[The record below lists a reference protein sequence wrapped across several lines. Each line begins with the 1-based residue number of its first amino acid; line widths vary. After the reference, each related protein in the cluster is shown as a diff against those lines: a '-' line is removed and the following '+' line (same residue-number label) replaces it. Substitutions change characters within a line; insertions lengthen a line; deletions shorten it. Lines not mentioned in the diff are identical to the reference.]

1 MKKTR
6 KRIIRVLFILVAVF
20 LVLIGI
26 GVGILYTQ
34 QKRLTNLA
42 VSELNKR
49 LPGELVIAG
58 SEISPF
64 QNFPYVSIGLRKVRF
79 YGDKQRK
86 GKPLYEVERLY
97 VGFSLPDLLREK
109 YNVKVIFLKNGHLDI
124 IKELDGKVN
133 LVEANRIQQDTI
145 TTTGSS
151 SGSLALDIKK
161 IVLKNMDISFLDQ
174 TNGQRI
180 TSHIEKIKTSLKAD
194 DTDINATL
202 IGGFDVDVSSPS
214 DTVLFRHKRLE
225 ANIKIAYNTEKQFL
239 TIAPSQLKIE
249 AATLKVWGTADL
261 VHDKM
266 VNFRI
271 TGDRPDLNLLF
282 AFAPQSVGDELKRF
296 RYDGRIYFN
305 GTIRG
310 KLADGQQ
317 PHIAINF
324 GCEDAW
330 FLNTEANK
338 KLDQLGFQ
346 GYYTNGTAH
355 SLKTSEL
362 HVLNMN
368 ARPDKGTF
376 RGNFIMRDFTDPK
389 IIMQIDSELELEFIG
404 AFLGIKDL
412 QRITGHISL
421 KMDFKEMVDLSLP
434 ETSMSKLKDGIQSE
448 LTVRDLTFRIPGYP
462 HIVRNLDL
470 HANMKN
476 GRVILDS
483 LACKFGNSDFYM
495 NGALSDLPA
504 LFHQHQKPV
513 TISLNAR
520 SKKMILKELLAFD
533 TTMAAKVR
541 EEINGFN
548 IGLSLETSVQQLQH
562 PSPLP
567 KGKFHIEK
575 LYAGFKIYP
584 HAFHDFGA
592 DLTINDTAL
601 LLRNFGGK
609 IDSSDLRLSARVIH
623 YQLWFDKVMRGRT
636 QIAFDL
642 KSDHLAMNDLLG
654 PISRQYVPADYQHEV
669 GSNLWLRAKMDMKYD
684 SVFRFAKLR
693 IANISGQ
700 LKVHPITL
708 DSIKGTIKYGANKFI
723 AIDTLTGRIGRSD
736 FDLSMR
742 LFTGKDTTL
751 RKKANFLQF
760 SSKFLDMDQLTNYS
774 FSNTPEDAPIVQP
787 AVVRKVDSSHARAFN
802 IFSIPFTAFTAN
814 VNIGKVKYHRLWLKN
829 ITTKMRMQADQHLYI
844 DTLGMNVAEG
854 RIGMRGHFNGNNPKK
869 IYFRSRIRVE
879 DVNIEKM
886 MLKLDN
892 FGQDFYINKNIKG
905 RLSGQIKS
913 RLLIHPDLTPI
924 INDSEAQL
932 DVQIYNGSLTD
943 FGPMQAMSSYFKD
956 KNLRNVRFDTLRNKL
971 TFKNGVLE
979 IPAMN
984 INSSLGFMEISGK
997 QYMDTNMEYYLRIP
1011 LKMVTQVGF
1020 KSLFGK
1026 KQEEIDPDQVDAIEY
1041 RDKDKKIR
1049 FMNIKVS
1056 GTPDK
1061 YKVGLGKA
1069 KKA

>member
-1 MKKTR
+1 MKK
-6 KRIIRVLFILVAVF
+6 KIIRVFFIVVAAF
-20 LVLIGI
+20 LVLTGI

-34 QKRLTNLA
+34 QQRLTNLA
-42 VSELNKR
+42 VSELNKQ
-49 LPGELVIAG
+49 LPGELVING
-58 SEISPF
+58 SEISLF
-64 QNFPYVSIGLRKVRF
+64 ENFPYVSIGLRNVRF
-79 YGDKQRK
+79 YANKQRS
-86 GKPLYEVERLY
+86 GKPLYEVERLF
-97 VGFSLPDLLREK
+97 VGFSLPDVLREK

-124 IKELDGKVN
+124 VKQKDGKLN
-133 LVEANRIQQDTI
+133 LVEANRIQQDTLA
-145 TTTGSS
+145 TAASS

-161 IVLKNMDISFLDQ
+161 IVLKNMDISYYDQ
-174 TNGQRI
+174 SNGQRI
-180 TSHIEKIKTSLKAD
+180 TSHIEKIKTSLK
-194 DTDINATL
+194 TDSTAINASLT
-202 IGGFDVDVSSPS
+202 GGFMVDVSSPS
-214 DTVLFRHKRLE
+214 DTVLFRHKKLE
-225 ANIKIAYNTEKQFL
+225 TIIKIAYDTKKEFL
-239 TIAPSQLKIE
+239 SIEPSQIKLE

-261 VHDKM
+261 LHKM
-266 VNFRI
+266 INIRVN
-271 TGDRPDLNLLF
+271 GDRPDLNLLF
-282 AFAPQSVGDELKRF
+282 AFAPQSIGDELKRF
-296 RYDGRIYFN
+296 NYDGRIYFN
-305 GTIRG
+305 GTVAG
-310 KLADGQQ
+310 KMNDPQ
-317 PHIAINF
+317 IAINF
-324 GCEDAW
+324 GCEEAW
-330 FLNTEANK
+330 FLNKEANK
-338 KLDQLGFQ
+338 KLDQLGFK
-346 GYYTNGTAH
+346 GYYTNGAAR

-362 HVLNMN
+362 HLLNMT
-368 ARPDKGTF
+368 ARPDKGIF

-412 QRITGHISL
+412 ERITGHIML
-421 KMDFKEMVDLSLP
+421 KMDFKELVDLSLP
-434 ETSMSKLKDGIQSE
+434 ESSMSKLKEGIQSE
-448 LTVRDLTFRIPGYP
+448 LTVKDLTFRIPGYP

-476 GRVILDS
+476 GHVSLDS
-483 LACKFGNSDFYM
+483 LACKFGNSDFFM
-495 NGALSDLPA
+495 NGAISDLPA

-533 TTMAAKVR
+533 TAMAAKVK
-541 EEINGFN
+541 EEVNGFN
-548 IGLSLETSVQQLQH
+548 IGLSLETSVQELQH

-567 KGKFHIEK
+567 KGKIHIEK

-636 QIAFDL
+636 QVAFDL

-654 PISRQYVPADYQHEV
+654 PVSRKYVPADYQHEV
-669 GSNLWLRAKMDMKYD
+669 GSGLWLRAKMDMKYD
-684 SVFRFAKLR
+684 STFRFAKLH
-693 IANISGQ
+693 IANISGKLQ
-700 LKVHPITL
+700 VHPITI

-723 AIDTLTGRIGRSD
+723 AIDTLTGKIGRSD

-760 SSKFLDMDQLTNYS
+760 TSKFLDVDQLTNYS
-774 FSNTPEDAPIVQP
+774 FVNGVEVEDAPIVQP
-787 AVVRKVDSSHARAFN
+787 AVVRGPNPAHASGFN
-802 IFSIPFTAFTAN
+802 IFSVPFTSFTAN
-814 VNIGKVKYHRLWLKN
+814 VNIGKVKYHKLWLKN
-829 ITTKMRMQADQHLYI
+829 ITSAMRMTADQHIYI
-844 DTLGMNVAEG
+844 DTLGMKVAEG
-854 RIGMRGHFNGNNPKK
+854 TIGMRGHFNGSNAKK
-869 IYFRSRIRVE
+869 IYFRSRIKVD

-913 RLLIHPDLTPI
+913 RLLVHPDLTPI

-971 TFKNGVLE
+971 TFKNGILE

-997 QYMDTNMEYYLRIP
+997 QYMDLNMEYYLRIP

-1041 RDKDKKIR
+1041 RDKEKKIR

-1061 YKVGLGKA
+1061 YKIGLGKA

>member
-6 KRIIRVLFILVAVF
+6 KRIIRVLFIVVAAF
-20 LVLIGI
+20 LVLIGV

-34 QKRLTNLA
+34 QQRLTNLA
-42 VSELNKR
+42 VSELNKQ
-49 LPGELVIAG
+49 LPGELVING
-58 SEISPF
+58 SEISLF
-64 QNFPYVSIGLRKVRF
+64 ENFPYVSIGLRNVRF
-79 YGDKQRK
+79 YANKQRK
-86 GKPLYEVERLY
+86 GKPLYEVERLF
-97 VGFSLPDLLREK
+97 VGFSLPDILREK

-124 IKELDGKVN
+124 VKQTDGKLN
-133 LVEANRIQQDTI
+133 LVEANRIKQDTL
-145 TTTGSS
+145 TTAAST

-161 IVLKNMDISFLDQ
+161 IVLKNMDISFYDQ
-174 TNGQRI
+174 SNGQRI
-180 TSHIEKIKTSLKAD
+180 ASHIEKIKTSLKAD
-194 DTDINATL
+194 STSINATL
-202 IGGFDVDVSSPS
+202 TGGFVVDVSSPS

-225 ANIKIAYNTEKQFL
+225 TIIKIAYNTEKQFL
-239 TIAPSQLKIE
+239 TVEPSQVKLE

-261 VHDKM
+261 LHKM
-266 VNFRI
+266 ISFRI
-271 TGDRPDLNLLF
+271 NGDRPDLNLLF
-282 AFAPQSVGDELKRF
+282 AFAPQSIGAELKRF
-296 RYDGRIYFN
+296 NYDGRIYFN
-305 GTIRG
+305 GTING
-310 KLADGQQ
+310 KMDDPQ
-317 PHIAINF
+317 IAINF

-330 FLNTEANK
+330 FLNKEANK
-338 KLDQLGFQ
+338 KLDQLGFK
-346 GYYTNGTAH
+346 GYYTNGAGH

-362 HVLNMN
+362 HLLNMT
-368 ARPDKGTF
+368 ARPDKGIF

-412 QRITGHISL
+412 ERITGHIML
-421 KMDFKEMVDLSLP
+421 KMDFKELVDLSLP
-434 ETSMSKLKDGIQSE
+434 ESSMSKLKEGIQSE
-448 LTVRDLTFRIPGYP
+448 LTVKDLTFRVPGYP

-470 HANMKN
+470 HAKMVN
-476 GRVILDS
+476 GSVTLDS

-495 NGALSDLPA
+495 NGAISDLPA

-520 SKKMILKELLAFD
+520 SKKMVLKELLAFD
-533 TTMAAKVR
+533 TAMSAKVK

-548 IGLSLETSVQQLQH
+548 ISLSLETSVQELQH

-575 LYAGFKIYP
+575 LYAGFKLYP

-601 LLRNFGGK
+601 LLKNFGGK

-623 YQLWFDKVMRGRT
+623 YQLWFNKVMRGRT
-636 QIAFDL
+636 QVAFDL

-654 PISRQYVPADYQHEV
+654 PISRKYVPADYQHEV
-669 GSNLWLRAKMDMKYD
+669 GSGLWLRAKMDMKYD
-684 SVFRFAKLR
+684 STFRFAKLH
-693 IANISGQ
+693 IANISGKLQ
-700 LKVHPITL
+700 VHPITL

-723 AIDTLTGRIGRSD
+723 AIDTLTGKIGRSD

-751 RKKANFLQF
+751 RKKANFLSF
-760 SSKFLDMDQLTNYS
+760 TSKFLDVDQLTNYS
-774 FSNTPEDAPIVQP
+774 FVNGVEVEEDAPMVQP
-787 AVVRKVDSSHARAFN
+787 AVVRGPNPAHTSGFN
-802 IFSIPFTAFTAN
+802 IFSVPFTSFTAN
-814 VNIGKVKYHRLWLKN
+814 VNIGKVKYHKLWLKN
-829 ITTKMRMQADQHLYI
+829 ITTAMRMTADQHLYI
-844 DTLGMNVAEG
+844 DTLGMKVAEG
-854 RIGMRGHFNGNNPKK
+854 TIGMRGHFNGSNPKK
-869 IYFRSRIRVE
+869 IYFRSRIKVD

-913 RLLIHPDLTPI
+913 RLLVHPDLTPI
-924 INDSEAQL
+924 INESEAQL
-932 DVQIYNGSLTD
+932 DVSIYNGSLTD

-971 TFKNGVLE
+971 NFKNGILE

-997 QYMDTNMEYYLRIP
+997 QYMDMNMEYYLRIP

-1041 RDKDKKIR
+1041 RDKDRKIR

-1061 YKVGLGKA
+1061 YKVGLGKP